1 VIGEQWKSATFQANV
16 LRSNLNPCGNSSEKN
31 MKKIILTVFSI
42 ALSAAIL
49 GAGNDGDNDGTKFAS
64 GGVNIMG
71 GRRGPLVRAINAAL
85 PSSGETNTFVET
97 YDDGTDVGL
106 WVAAFSVPRI
116 IEPSGGNP
124 GAYLQQGGFST
135 SIPTWASVSTRYQP
149 GVNDDF
155 KVDSIYT
162 GDWTSL
168 GVTSISADLNVIQVA
183 TWATDRA
190 VTLELLQMDE
200 TGFNVNYD
208 ATYTL
213 PDLPQPPVGWQTYSF
228 PVDANSPTIPQGWVF
243 TRGDGT
249 PGTDA
254 EWSPFL
260 HRVDLTSI
268 GFYKPGFAYP
278 SLGTWILGIDNIEID
293 FQAGPIPT
301 PTPSATISPTPTG
314 TPTSTPT
321 PSATPRPRPTPH
333 IRPTPP

>member
-1 VIGEQWKSATFQANV
+1 MKQFLTTFFSIVLCGTALAAGEHGN
-16 LRSNLNPCGNSSEKN
+16 NSSDA
-31 MKKIILTVFSI
+31 SI
-42 ALSAAIL
+42 NGRVKVSGTGRDALS
-49 GAGNDGDNDGTKFAS
+49 F
-64 GGVNIMG
+64 
-71 GRRGPLVRAINAAL
+71 GPAPRIF
-85 PSSGETNTFVET
+85 GQTNSFVET

-106 WVAAFSVPRI
+106 WHCSVGVPRI
-116 IEPSGGNP
+116 IESGGGNP
-124 GAYLQQGGFST
+124 GAYLQQGGFSS
-135 SIPTWASVSTRYQP
+135 SIPTWASISTRFQP
-149 GVNDDF
+149 GVNDPY
-155 KVDSIYT
+155 KIDSIYT

-168 GVTSISADLNVIQVA
+168 GVTGITADLNVIHVA

-213 PDLPQPPVGWQTYSF
+213 PDLPEPPIGWQTYSF

-260 HRVDLTSI
+260 HRIDLTSI

-293 FQAGPIPT
+293 FQPDQSPT
-301 PTPSATISPTPTG
+301 PTPTPIA
-314 TPTSTPT
+314 T
-321 PSATPRPRPTPH
+321 PSATPRSTPFARPRPTPAP
-333 IRPTPP
+333 RPKP

>member
-1 VIGEQWKSATFQANV
+1 MLLRIMRAFPFYVVAASMLAT
-16 LRSNLNPCGNSSEKN
+16 
-31 MKKIILTVFSI
+31 TH
-42 ALSAAIL
+42 
-49 GAGNDGDNDGTKFAS
+49 AS
-64 GGVNIMG
+64 FI
-71 GRRGPLVRAINAAL
+71 
-85 PSSGETNTFVET
+85 ET

-106 WVAAFSVPRI
+106 WHCSVGVPRI
-116 IEPSGGNP
+116 IEISGGNP
-124 GAYLQQGGFST
+124 GAYLQQGGFGT
-135 SIPTWASVSTRYQP
+135 SIPTWASISTRFQP
-149 GVNDDF
+149 GVNDPY
-155 KVDSIYT
+155 KIDSIYT
-162 GDWTSL
+162 GDWTTL
-168 GVTSISADLNVIQVA
+168 GVTRIVADLNVIQVA

-213 PDLPQPPVGWQTYSF
+213 PDLPEPPIGWQTYSF

-260 HRVDLTSI
+260 HRIDLTSI

-293 FQAGPIPT
+293 FQPDQSPTPT
-301 PTPSATISPTPTG
+301 PTPST
-314 TPTSTPT
+314 TPT
-321 PSATPRPRPTPH
+321 PRATPAPRPRPTPAP
-333 IRPTPP
+333 RPT